1 MPSRAQ
7 LNLRARVV
15 GLDPATIQNDSVLEQ
30 RVIKLEKEATTVTG
44 ASATTTLTST
54 GVAGN
59 NETFT
64 IGTRVYTLKTA
75 LTAGGAVADEI
86 LIGAA
91 ATNTLD
97 NIKDAINRTSVS
109 GAPGTTYGSGT
120 TVNEQVSAGAKNAT
134 TLVLTALFPSLG
146 NTIVTTETMANFAFT
161 GGTLASGLP
170 KVVASVAADVA
181 AVAGGQVI

>member
-1 MPSRAQ
+1 MANRAL

-15 GLDPATIQNDSVLEQ
+15 GLDPSTIQNDSVLEQ
-30 RVIKLEKEATTVTG
+30 RVLSLEKNATTVTG

-64 IGTRVYTLKTA
+64 IGTRVYTLKTT
-75 LTAGGAVADEI
+75 LTGAADEI

-109 GAPGTTYGSGT
+109 GGPGSTYGAGT

-134 TLVLTALFPSLG
+134 TLVLTALYPSLG
-146 NTIVTTETMANFAFT
+146 NTIATTETMANFAFT
-161 GGTLASGLP
+161 AGTLGSGLP

-181 AVAGGQVI
+181 AVAGGQII

>member
-1 MPSRAQ
+1 MANRAL

-15 GLDPATIQNDSVLEQ
+15 GLDPSTIQNDSVLEQ
-30 RVIKLEKEATTVTG
+30 RVVSLEKNATTVTG

-59 NETFT
+59 NETMT
-64 IGTRVYTLKTA
+64 IGGRVYTFKTA
-75 LTAGGAVADEI
+75 LTGAADEI

-109 GAPGTTYGSGT
+109 GSPGTTYGAGT
-120 TVNEQVSAGAKNAT
+120 TVNEQVSGGAKNAT
-134 TLVLTALFPSLG
+134 TLVLTALYPSIG
-146 NTIVTTETMANFAFT
+146 NTVVTTETMANFAFT
-161 GGTLASGLP
+161 AGVLGSGLP
-170 KVVASVAADVA
+170 KVVAAVAADVA
-181 AVAGGQVI
+181 AVAGGQII

>member
-1 MPSRAQ
+1 MSFRQ
-7 LNLRARVV
+7 SLNLRARVV
-15 GLDPATIQNDSVLEQ
+15 GLDPSTIQNDSVLEQ

-54 GVAGN
+54 GVAQN
-59 NETFT
+59 NETMT
-64 IGTRVYTLKTA
+64 IGTRVYTFKTA
-75 LTAGGAVADEI
+75 LTGAADEI

-109 GAPGTTYGSGT
+109 GGPGSTYGAGT

-134 TLVLTALFPSLG
+134 TLVLTALYPSLG
-146 NTIVTTETMANFAFT
+146 NTIATTETMANFSFT
-161 GGTLASGLP
+161 GSTLGSGLP
-170 KVVASVAADVA
+170 KVVAAVGADVS
-181 AVAGGQVI
+181 AVAGGQII

>member
-1 MPSRAQ
+1 MANRAL

-30 RVIKLEKEATTVTG
+30 RVIHLEKNATTVTG

-75 LTAGGAVADEI
+75 LTGAADEI

-97 NIKDAINRTSVS
+97 NIKSAINDTGTRGTQYGLGTSANENVT
-109 GAPGTTYGSGT
+109 AGTKT
-120 TVNEQVSAGAKNAT
+120 AT
-134 TLVLTALFPSLG
+134 TLVLDSRFPQIG
-146 NTIVTTETMANFAFT
+146 NTLATTETMANFAFT
-161 GGTLASGLP
+161 AGVMGSGLP

-181 AVAGGQVI
+181 AVSGGNPL